1 VATRK
6 RLSVEHYVAGFRA
19 RDRAILARAI
29 TLVESDAPRHVAV
42 AQEVLTAL
50 LPLTGGARRVG
61 ISGVPGVGKSTFID
75 AFGTL
80 LTQQGLSV
88 AVLAIDPSSSISG
101 GSILGDKTRMAKLSR
116 DERAFIRP
124 SPTSGTLGGV
134 NRKTRETMLLC
145 EAFGFD
151 VVLIETVGVGQSET
165 VVADMVDFYLVL
177 MLAGAGDELQG
188 IKRGILEVAD
198 MLAIN
203 KADGDNEVYAK
214 RARSEYEM
222 ALHLMRGHGG
232 SWHPPVLTCSA
243 LHNVGLA
250 ALWAKIEEHR
260 EKLGA
265 TGELAAR
272 REKQLVHWMWN
283 MIEDRLLSELHAAP
297 SVRALLPQLERDL
310 RAGRV
315 TATSAA
321 TAVLD
326 TFELARR

>member
-1 VATRK
+1 MADDPESRQFVADQ
-6 RLSVEHYVAGFRA
+6 RLPVDEDAENDAGDEDGSESQQAPPLVGEGDDCETLSRFRA
-19 RDRAILARAI
+19 DGTSACQMRTSCQTGNAGLKLTGERVV
-29 TLVESDAPRHVAV
+29 TPEGGFNPTWQRHVAAYRLSEPFLGPESV
-42 AQEVLTAL
+42 VDLGCGIGHSYHL
-50 LPLTGGARRVG
+50 LSPRVTIG
-61 ISGVPGVGKSTFID
+61 ID
-75 AFGTL
+75 
-80 LTQQGLSV
+80 
-88 AVLAIDPSSSISG
+88 IDPG
-101 GSILGDKTRMAKLSR
+101 AL
-116 DERAFIRP
+116 E
-124 SPTSGTLGGV
+124 
-134 NRKTRETMLLC
+134 
-145 EAFGFD
+145 
-151 VVLIETVGVGQSET
+151 GQQRET

-243 LHNVGLA
+243 LLNVGLA

-260 EKLGA
+260 EKLTA

-283 MIEDRLLSELHAAP
+283 MIEERLLAELHAAP
-297 SVRALLPQLERDL
+297 GVRTLLPQLESDL

-321 TAVLD
+321 TTVLNA
-326 TFELARR
+326 FEHTRR